1 MKKIFSFSSAL
12 VFCAGIFS
20 ACSIPADHDIRITV
34 QDNPDAYRFV
44 ARFNPNDAPGVQYFV
59 EERLGQNGFVTGKE
73 KDLDATLL
81 LNDGT
86 DMYVRSSPG
95 LLKIRLNR
103 HDNSEASYRAV
114 KQLCEGVKNILAGKR
129 N

>member
-1 MKKIFSFSSAL
+1 MKKIFSLSSAL

-20 ACSIPADHDIRITV
+20 ACNIPADHDIRISV
-34 QDNPDAYRFV
+34 HDNPDAYGFV
-44 ARFNPNDAPGVQYFV
+44 ARYNPNDAPDVQYFV
-59 EERLGQNGFVTGKE
+59 EKRLEQNGFATGNE
-73 KDLDATLL
+73 KNIETTVL

-86 DMYVRSSPG
+86 DMYIRSSPG

-103 HDNSEASYRAV
+103 HDNSEASYREV
-114 KQLCEGVKNILAGKR
+114 KQICEGVKNMLAGKR